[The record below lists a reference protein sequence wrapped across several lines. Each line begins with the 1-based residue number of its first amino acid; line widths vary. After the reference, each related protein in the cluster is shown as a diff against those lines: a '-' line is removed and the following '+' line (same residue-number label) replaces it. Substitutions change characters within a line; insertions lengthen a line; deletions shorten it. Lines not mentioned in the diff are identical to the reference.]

1 MFMTKGKPG
10 GKRMVQKEGQKL
22 KYFHLAEDLKGMIL
36 EGKVQA
42 GEKLPSENELAE
54 RYKISR
60 HTVRKAL
67 SILENE
73 GYIYA
78 EHGKGTFCSE
88 LVRHTK
94 NSRNIAVVTTYLSDY
109 IFPRVIQGI
118 DEVLTDSGYSI
129 LLKSTRNSRK
139 AEARCLEEL
148 LQKDIEGLI
157 IEPSKSDIF
166 CKHIS
171 LFERLEQY
179 GVPYVFIQGCF
190 AQMKDRPQVQ
200 MDDCQGGY
208 LLASHLIATGHQRI
222 LGVFKADDTQGRQ
235 RHRGFVKA
243 LQEAGRMYDP
253 DDIIWFHTEDRAVK
267 PFAAV
272 QEMVRQGRSFDAVV
286 CYNDQI
292 AVEVIK
298 ALEECRVSV
307 PGQVSVTGYD
317 NSFIAENSRI
327 KLTTIAHPQEK
338 LGEMAAKLLL
348 DLIQNPGKVSG
359 ESQIVIKPEL
369 IVRESSGERK
379 NNLY

>member
-1 MFMTKGKPG
+1 
-10 GKRMVQKEGQKL
+10 MVQKEGQKL

-42 GEKLPSENELAE
+42 GEKLPSENKLAE

>member
-1 MFMTKGKPG
+1 MAKKDS
-10 GKRMVQKEGQKL
+10 QKL
-22 KYFHLAEDLKGMIL
+22 KYSRLAEDLRGMIL
-36 EGKVQA
+36 EGKIQA
-42 GEKLPSENELAE
+42 GEQLPSENVLSA
-54 RYKISR
+54 RYQISR

-94 NSRNIAVVTTYLSDY
+94 TSRNIAVVTTYLSDY

-118 DEVLTDSGYSI
+118 DGVMAENGYTI
-129 LLKSTRNSRK
+129 LLKNTRNSRK

-157 IEPSKSDIF
+157 IEPSKSEIF
-166 CKHIS
+166 CKHVS
-171 LFERLEQY
+171 LYARLEQY
-179 GVPYVFIQGCF
+179 GIPYVFIQGCF
-190 AQMKDRPQVQ
+190 AQMKDKPKVK

-208 LLASHLIATGHQRI
+208 LLAKHLVTTGHKRI
-222 LGVFKADDTQGRQ
+222 LGVFKADDMQGRQ
-235 RHRGFVKA
+235 RHRGFVRA
-243 LQEAGRMYDP
+243 LQEAGMLYDP

-267 PFAAV
+267 PFAAM
-272 QEMVRQGRSFDAVV
+272 QELVRQGREFDAVV

-292 AVEVIK
+292 AIEVIK
-298 ALEECRVSV
+298 ALEECQVDV

-338 LGEMAAKLLL
+338 LGELAAKLLL
-348 DLIQNPGKVSG
+348 DLIQNPGG
-359 ESQIVIKPEL
+359 TPRESQILIKPEL
-369 IVRESSGERK
+369 IVRESSQKREQSGQAHIPSPFPRS
-379 NNLY
+379 

>member
-1 MFMTKGKPG
+1 MA
-10 GKRMVQKEGQKL
+10 QKEGQKL
-22 KYFHLAEDLKGMIL
+22 KYSHLAEDLKDMIL
-36 EGKVQA
+36 EGKIQA
-42 GEKLPSENELAE
+42 GEKLPSENELAS

-88 LVRHTK
+88 LARHTK

-118 DEVLTDSGYSI
+118 DEVLTDNGYSI
-129 LLKSTRNSRK
+129 LLKSTRNSRQ

-148 LQKDIEGLI
+148 MQKDIEGLI
-157 IEPSKSDIF
+157 IEPSKSEIF
-166 CKHIS
+166 CKHVS

-179 GVPYVFIQGCF
+179 GIPYVFIQGCF
-190 AQMKDRPQVQ
+190 AQMKDKPQVR

-208 LLASHLIATGHQRI
+208 LLTQHLIVTGHQRI

-235 RHRGFVKA
+235 RYRGFVKA

-267 PFAAV
+267 PFAEI
-272 QEMVRQGRSFDAVV
+272 QELVRQGREFDAVV

-298 ALEECRVSV
+298 ALEECQVSV
-307 PGQVSVTGYD
+307 PAQVSVTGYD

-338 LGEMAAKLLL
+338 LGEMAAELLL
-348 DLIQNPGKVSG
+348 DLIQNPGRVSG
-359 ESQIVIKPEL
+359 ENQILIRPEL
-369 IVRESSGERK
+369 IVRESSQKRK
-379 NNLY
+379 NPAGTPSEKS